1 MVSLKGLFNMDIR
14 YPGIEIKVELI
25 VLQAYLSQIENG
37 VKSVCESY
45 ISEEKKKY
53 PKSEYHEYQHI
64 YHIAEDE
71 MPRIIRIP
79 FIVTIYAIFEN
90 SVARLLDYAKMK
102 EEKDLS
108 LKDINGKSP
117 ISTQNK
123 YMKHVLDYEYQFSNK
138 IMEEIGQINTVRN
151 YIAHC
156 NGNIGSL
163 SEDKIKKLK
172 NISGKVIG
180 LSIESDVIDISY
192 QYLESSMRTVESSLR
207 ELMSYMES
215 RYGFN

>member
-1 MVSLKGLFNMDIR
+1 MDFR

-45 ISEEKKKY
+45 ISAEMKKY
-53 PKSEYHEYQHI
+53 SDSDFHEYQHV
-64 YHIAEDE
+64 YQIAEDE

-102 EEKDLS
+102 EEKELS

-123 YMKHVLDYEYQFSNK
+123 YMKHVLGYEYQFSNK
-138 IMEEIGQINTVRN
+138 IMRDIGQINTVRN

-172 NISGKVIG
+172 SISGKVVG
-180 LSIESDVIDISY
+180 LSIEPDVIDISY
-192 QYLESSMRTVESSLR
+192 QYLESSMHTIESSLR

-215 RYGFN
+215 RYGFY

>member
-1 MVSLKGLFNMDIR
+1 MDFR

-37 VKSVCESY
+37 VKSVCDSY
-45 ISEEKKKY
+45 ISAEMKKY
-53 PKSEYHEYQHI
+53 SDSDYHEYQHV
-64 YHIAEDE
+64 YQIAEDE

-102 EEKDLS
+102 EEKELS

-123 YMKHVLDYEYQFSNK
+123 YMKHILDYEYQFSDK
-138 IMEEIGQINTVRN
+138 IMRDIGQINTVRN

-172 NISGKVIG
+172 SISSKVVG
-180 LSIESDVIDISY
+180 LSIESDAIDISY
-192 QYLESSMRTVESSLR
+192 QYLESSMNTIESSLR

-215 RYGFN
+215 RYGFY

>member
-1 MVSLKGLFNMDIR
+1 MGILNMDFR

-45 ISEEKKKY
+45 ISAEMKKY
-53 PKSEYHEYQHI
+53 SDSDFHEYQHI
-64 YHIAEDE
+64 YQIAEDE

-102 EEKDLS
+102 EEKELS
-108 LKDINGKSP
+108 LKDVNGKSP

-123 YMKHVLDYEYQFSNK
+123 YMKHVLGYEYQFSNK
-138 IMEEIGQINTVRN
+138 IIRDIGQINTVRN

-172 NISGKVIG
+172 SISGKVVG
-180 LSIESDVIDISY
+180 LSIEPDVIDISY
-192 QYLESSMRTVESSLR
+192 QYLESSMHTIESSLR

-215 RYGFN
+215 RYGFY

>member
-1 MVSLKGLFNMDIR
+1 MDIR

>member
-1 MVSLKGLFNMDIR
+1 MGILNMDFR

-45 ISEEKKKY
+45 ISAEMKKY
-53 PKSEYHEYQHI
+53 SDSDFHEYQHV
-64 YHIAEDE
+64 YQIAEDE

-102 EEKDLS
+102 EEKELS

-123 YMKHVLDYEYQFSNK
+123 YMKHVLGYEYQFSNK
-138 IMEEIGQINTVRN
+138 IMRDIGQINTVRN

-172 NISGKVIG
+172 SISGKVVG
-180 LSIESDVIDISY
+180 LSIEPDVIDISY
-192 QYLESSMRTVESSLR
+192 QYLESSMHTIESSLR

-215 RYGFN
+215 RYGFY

>member
-1 MVSLKGLFNMDIR
+1 M
-14 YPGIEIKVELI
+14 
-25 VLQAYLSQIENG
+25 
-37 VKSVCESY
+37 
-45 ISEEKKKY
+45 
-53 PKSEYHEYQHI
+53 
-64 YHIAEDE
+64 
-71 MPRIIRIP
+71 
-79 FIVTIYAIFEN
+79 TIYAIFEN

-102 EEKDLS
+102 EEKELS

-123 YMKHVLDYEYQFSNK
+123 YMKHVLGYEYQFSNK
-138 IMEEIGQINTVRN
+138 IMRDIGKINTVRN

-172 NISGKVIG
+172 SISGKVVG
-180 LSIESDVIDISY
+180 LSIEPDVIDISY
-192 QYLESSMRTVESSLR
+192 QYLESSMHTIESSLR

-215 RYGFN
+215 RYGFY

>member
-1 MVSLKGLFNMDIR
+1 MGILNMDFR

-45 ISEEKKKY
+45 ISAEMKKY
-53 PKSEYHEYQHI
+53 SDSDFHEYQHV
-64 YHIAEDE
+64 YQIAEDE

-102 EEKDLS
+102 EEKELS

-123 YMKHVLDYEYQFSNK
+123 YMKHVLGYEYQFSNK
-138 IMEEIGQINTVRN
+138 IMRDIGQINTVRN

-172 NISGKVIG
+172 SISGKVVG
-180 LSIESDVIDISY
+180 LSIEQDVIDISY
-192 QYLESSMRTVESSLR
+192 QYLESSMHTIESSLR

-215 RYGFN
+215 RYGVY

>member
-1 MVSLKGLFNMDIR
+1 MDFR

-45 ISEEKKKY
+45 ISAEMKKY
-53 PKSEYHEYQHI
+53 SDSDFHEYQHI
-64 YHIAEDE
+64 YQIAEDE

-102 EEKDLS
+102 EEKELS
-108 LKDINGKSP
+108 LKDVNGKSP

-123 YMKHVLDYEYQFSNK
+123 YMKHVLGYEYQFSNK
-138 IMEEIGQINTVRN
+138 IIRDIGQINTVRN

-172 NISGKVIG
+172 SISGKVVG
-180 LSIESDVIDISY
+180 LSIEPDVIDISY
-192 QYLESSMRTVESSLR
+192 QYLESSMHTIESSLR

-215 RYGFN
+215 RYGFY

>member
-1 MVSLKGLFNMDIR
+1 MTLFNMDFR

-25 VLQAYLSQIENG
+25 VLQAYLSQMENG

-45 ISEEKKKY
+45 ISAEMRKY
-53 PKSEYHEYQHI
+53 SDSDYHEYQHI
-64 YHIAEDE
+64 YQIAEDE
-71 MPRIIRIP
+71 MPRVIRIP
-79 FIVTIYAIFEN
+79 FIVTIYAMFEN
-90 SVARLLDYAKMK
+90 SVARLLDYAKVK
-102 EEKDLS
+102 EEKELS

-123 YMKHVLDYEYQFSNK
+123 YMKHVLGYEYQFSNK
-138 IMEEIGQINTVRN
+138 IIQNISQINKIRN

-163 SEDKIKKLK
+163 NEDKVKELK
-172 NISGKVIG
+172 NISEKVVG

-192 QYLESSMRTVESSLR
+192 LYLQSSMHNVDSSLK
-207 ELMSYMES
+207 ELMNYMES
-215 RYGFN
+215 RYKFYQ

>member
-1 MVSLKGLFNMDIR
+1 MVSLKGILNMDFR

-37 VKSVCESY
+37 VKSACEGY
-45 ISEEKKKY
+45 ISEEMKNY
-53 PKSEYHEYQHI
+53 TSSEYHEYQHV
-64 YHIAEDE
+64 YQIAEDE

-90 SVARLLDYAKMK
+90 SVARLLDYAKLK

-123 YMKHVLDYEYQFSNK
+123 YMKHVLGYEYQFSNK
-138 IMEEIGQINTVRN
+138 IIEDIGQINTVRN
-151 YIAHC
+151 YMAHC
-156 NGNIGSL
+156 NGNIRSL
-163 SEDKIKKLK
+163 SEEKINKLK
-172 NISGKVIG
+172 SISGKVVG

-192 QYLESSMRTVESSLR
+192 QYLENSMNTVESSLR

-215 RYGFN
+215 RYGFY

>member
-1 MVSLKGLFNMDIR
+1 MGMLNMDFR

-25 VLQAYLSQIENG
+25 ALQAYLSQIENG
-37 VKSVCESY
+37 VKSVCTSY
-45 ISEEKKKY
+45 ISAEMKKY
-53 PKSEYHEYQHI
+53 SDSDYHEYQHV
-64 YHIAEDE
+64 YQIAEDE

-102 EEKDLS
+102 EEKELC
-108 LKDINGKSP
+108 LKDINWKSP
-117 ISTQNK
+117 ISIQNK
-123 YMKHVLDYEYQFSNK
+123 YMKHVLGYEYQFSNK
-138 IMEEIGQINTVRN
+138 TMQDIGQINTVRN

-156 NGNIGSL
+156 NGNIGFL
-163 SEDKIKKLK
+163 SEDKIEKLK
-172 NISGKVIG
+172 NISEKVVG

-192 QYLESSMRTVESSLR
+192 QYLESSMHTIESSLR

-215 RYGFN
+215 RYGFY

>member
-1 MVSLKGLFNMDIR
+1 MGILNMDFR

-45 ISEEKKKY
+45 ISAEMKKY
-53 PKSEYHEYQHI
+53 SDSDCHEYQHV
-64 YHIAEDE
+64 YQIAEDE

-102 EEKDLS
+102 EEKELS

-123 YMKHVLDYEYQFSNK
+123 YMKHVLGYEYQFSKK
-138 IMEEIGQINTVRN
+138 IMQDIGEINTVRN

-163 SEDKIKKLK
+163 SEDKIEKLK
-172 NISGKVIG
+172 SISGKVVG

-192 QYLESSMRTVESSLR
+192 QYLESSMHTIESSLR

-215 RYGFN
+215 RYGFY

>member
-1 MVSLKGLFNMDIR
+1 
-14 YPGIEIKVELI
+14 LI

-45 ISEEKKKY
+45 VSEEMKNY
-53 PKSEYHEYQHI
+53 PNSEYHEYKHI
-64 YHIAEDE
+64 YQIAEDE

-90 SVARLLDYAKMK
+90 SVARLLDYAKIR

-123 YMKHVLDYEYQFSNK
+123 YMKHVLGYEYQFSNK
-138 IMEEIGQINTVRN
+138 IMEDIGQINTVRN

-156 NGNIGSL
+156 NGNIRLL

-172 NISGKVIG
+172 SISGKVVG
-180 LSIESDVIDISY
+180 LSIESDVIDITY
-192 QYLESSMRTVESSLR
+192 QYLESSMHIVESSLR

-215 RYGFN
+215 RYGFY